1 MNTIIDN
8 LVTIFKAAIAAGTVT
23 AVSVWKGIKD
33 NSDLV
38 CIDNYPYIS
47 IDDGG
52 ERVETINTQEAQW
65 RVYSV
70 VFEFAVFK
78 TDLEQ
83 ALTDILNLSNQIK
96 ATLELEANKQVNGH
110 VWGVSIQPLA
120 GKLDQGFL
128 RGRMVTVEFRQLED
142 IYFEY

>member
-8 LVTIFKAAIAAGTVT
+8 LVAIFKAAITAGTVT

-33 NSDLV
+33 NDDLV

-52 ERVETINTQEAQW
+52 ERVETIDTQEAQW

-78 TDLEQ
+78 TDLEK
-83 ALTDILNLSNQIK
+83 ALTDILDLSNQIK
-96 ATLELEANKQVNGH
+96 TTLELQANKQVNGH
-110 VWGVSIQPLA
+110 VWGVSIQPLS
-120 GKLDQGFL
+120 GKLPQGFL

-142 IYFEY
+142 TYLEY